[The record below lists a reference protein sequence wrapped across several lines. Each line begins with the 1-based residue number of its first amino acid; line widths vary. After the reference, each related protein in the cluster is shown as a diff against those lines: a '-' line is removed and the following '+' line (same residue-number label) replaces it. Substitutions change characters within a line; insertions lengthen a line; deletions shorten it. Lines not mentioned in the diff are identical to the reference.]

1 MSSLPGSNERD
12 LYRNSER
19 RHQYDRKIKATSKSK
34 KPARDS
40 DSDGDIGNKKK
51 RRRIKDTM
59 FESSSEDVLDESPE
73 PSPVKPKTLV
83 PESPDSGDDLME
95 VSQPEDKH
103 EHSHTPGRRRKRRRK
118 LVPKTFKDEDGFIV
132 TEKVWESESTDASEI
147 EEPAKPPPS
156 KQPSPNKKTE
166 KSKKKASPAKGS
178 KQTSMM
184 SFFKKK

>member
-1 MSSLPGSNERD
+1 
-12 LYRNSER
+12 
-19 RHQYDRKIKATSKSK
+19 KANSKSK

-59 FESSSEDVLDESPE
+59 FESSSEDEIVLDESPE

-166 KSKKKASPAKGS
+166 VLSTNKSPSAKQKPQPAKSKKKASPAKGS